1 MEKIKDERLQLKNL
15 KNIRI
20 TFIVQTL
27 GIIGIL
33 LYDLINHGMDG
44 MTDNPV
50 WFVFILTGVIN
61 AYLSMSISV
70 EHEKTKRS
78 PVTRLYISLGVI
90 TLISLLFV
98 TFIALTN
105 GYNVM
110 DGLLVGGIVFV
121 CSVIPAFYMYGLRQ
135 KERDE

>member
-27 GIIGIL
+27 GIMGVL

-50 WFVFILTGVIN
+50 WFVFIMTGVVN
-61 AYLSMSISV
+61 AYLSMTISV
-70 EHEKTKRS
+70 EHEKTKGS
-78 PVTRLYISLGVI
+78 PVKRLYIALGII

-135 KERDE
+135 KEREE